1 MSNRPKLQKPRIS
14 NREMAR
20 DTKTLIGA
28 GVEMCKLIRRATP
41 NAGLQGCERSEH
53 TLQGVVGA
61 SDSSAEKS

>member
-41 NAGLQGCERSEH
+41 NNTGHLRP
-53 TLQGVVGA
+53 
-61 SDSSAEKS
+61 DSGRDVK

>member
-28 GVEMCKLIRRATP
+28 GVEMCKLLAFIHDTRTAERLREMAVRMFKKS
-41 NAGLQGCERSEH
+41 NAGGEGRE
-53 TLQGVVGA
+53 V
-61 SDSSAEKS
+61 

>member
-1 MSNRPKLQKPRIS
+1 MSNRPKLQKARIS

-41 NAGLQGCERSEH
+41 NTQAHGRAVARTVQPLVRNG
-53 TLQGVVGA
+53 
-61 SDSSAEKS
+61 DSA